1 MKKRKMVCSECGSE
15 KVMRDSWAVWDFAKQ
30 EWALYNVFDD
40 AWCAYR
46 DWETDRKSTRLNSSH
61 ITRSRMPSSA

>member
-1 MKKRKMVCSECGSE
+1 MKKRKMVCSERGSE

-40 AWCAYR
+40 AWC
-46 DWETDRKSTRLNSSH
+46 DQCEGECSIEEIETDEEE
-61 ITRSRMPSSA
+61 

>member
-40 AWCAYR
+40 ALRIVTGKQIGRA
-46 DWETDRKSTRLNSSH
+46 H
-61 ITRSRMPSSA
+61 V